1 MCAAILVAPDASAKY
16 ASIVIDVNTQEV
28 LYARNADTRNYP
40 ASLTK
45 MMTLY
50 LAFEA
55 LQNGTLNLNKPLGVS
70 RRAAGQAPSRLGLK
84 AGGTISVQDALMA
97 LIVKSANDV
106 AVVVAEALASSETAF
121 AQKMTAKARELG
133 MTNTTFRNASGLP
146 NRGQLSTAR
155 DMSKLA
161 LALANDFPG
170 RFGMFSV
177 SRFRYGGRTYRTH
190 NNLLDRYHGTDGIK
204 TGYIRASG
212 FNLVATVERNRQH
225 LVGVVFGGRTAKSR
239 DNHMITLLDQGF
251 TELRRR
257 DALAARPQAKPDPF
271 APQLAVNRP
280 AVEAPQM
287 RPRRRPDP
295 IAVLIANSPAAPERI
310 GARPRRKPPLFP
322 PSVEIITLEDANA
335 MFAERAVPAALAAP
349 GLGSIGEAEW
359 GIQVGAFAARARAD
373 LAAQMAADSEPR
385 LLSALD
391 VHVAP
396 LSHGGKTLYRA
407 RLVGLSET
415 DALKACSAL
424 QRQARE
430 CAIVRPDGSLR
441 LAAAGE

>member
-1 MCAAILVAPDASAKY
+1 MCAAIMAASGASAKY
-16 ASIVIDVNTQEV
+16 ASIVIDAHTQEV

-50 LAFEA
+50 LGFEA
-55 LQNGTLNLNKPLGVS
+55 LRNGKLSLNKPLRVS

-84 AGGTISVQDALMA
+84 AGGSISVHDALMA

-106 AVVVAEALASSETAF
+106 AVVAAEALAPSEAAF
-121 AQKMTAKARELG
+121 AQMMTAKARELG
-133 MTNTTFRNASGLP
+133 MANTTFRNASGLP

-155 DMSKLA
+155 DISKLA
-161 LALANDFPG
+161 LALMNNFPQQ
-170 RFGMFSV
+170 FEMFSV

-190 NNLLDRYHGTDGIK
+190 NNLLNRYHGTDGIK
-204 TGYIRASG
+204 TGYTRASG
-212 FNLVATVERNRQH
+212 FNLVASVERNRQH

-239 DNHMITLLDQGF
+239 DNHMITLLDKGF
-251 TELRRR
+251 NRLRRR

-271 APQLAVNRP
+271 APQVAARRP
-280 AVEAPQM
+280 AVER
-287 RPRRRPDP
+287 RPRRRPDA
-295 IAVLIANSPAAPERI
+295 IAVLIANSPAEPEPT
-310 GARPRRKPPLFP
+310 GPRPRRKPPAYP
-322 PSVEIITLEDANA
+322 QSVEIISMDGAA
-335 MFAERAVPAALAAP
+335 ARFAGRAPPPAP
-349 GLGSIGEAEW
+349 VTQGMGSVADAEW
-359 GIQVGAFAARARAD
+359 GIQVGAFAVRSRAD
-373 LAAQMAADSEPR
+373 LAAQSAADSEPR
-385 LLSALD
+385 LLSD
-391 VHVAP
+391 VDVRVAP

-424 QRQARE
+424 RRQSRD

-441 LAAAGE
+441 LAAVGE